1 MLARLVAARHMNA
14 MPAIV
19 ATTPLP
25 RPLRLNQR
33 ARLVPSAQFVRWYE
47 IASATPGLGKL
58 ELAILAKLAEH
69 HRRLHIDGYAGRL
82 SIERMALDLDVAPPE
97 VRAAVRR
104 LIAACLIGVRPGA
117 GQRAS
122 EYLFALPRRVTASLP
137 AAAEELPPF

>member
-58 ELAILAKLAEH
+58 ELAILAESVLAKYEGNSAVLQVLT
-69 HRRLHIDGYAGRL
+69 RKPPRDCRLMKM
-82 SIERMALDLDVAPPE
+82 E
-97 VRAAVRR
+97 
-104 LIAACLIGVRPGA
+104 IAALLGR
-117 GQRAS
+117 
-122 EYLFALPRRVTASLP
+122 TAR
-137 AAAEELPPF
+137 